1 MISKNTFNT
10 RYFKSCVVVMDTD
23 ADAQKEQ
30 FFDLNVP
37 SGVKFIELKAIG
49 YHVDKGNNKA
59 LHLYKI
65 TTNIFSEP
73 FFVHSSD
80 SYDFLQIYEGVV
92 IPSYNENYNG
102 RFSLKIDGIL
112 MTSIDGGG
120 LAYYTPVMGVIV
132 LNFLMHYD

>member
-1 MISKNTFNT
+1 
-10 RYFKSCVVVMDTD
+10 MDTD

-102 RFSLKIDGIL
+102 RFSLKIEGIL